1 MKGRKKVKYIF
12 PLPVE
17 SFRLTQI
24 ERSFNRIHKYSG
36 CRFCGAGQTAADWYN
51 ANRMTDRKLKLAAI
65 GLTEQAERLLDIA
78 WESDFYEIVAVGDE
92 RAERAEKFARKYECP
107 PFTDHRQLIVQTE
120 TDFLLFGAPVHLCAE
135 FIRLGIQQKR
145 HILKILPPA
154 LDFEQLAEF
163 YRSSQ
168 KEDVLF
174 ITMQQSRFGLPFQ
187 HIRQYLINPQP
198 EQTWHM
204 ISAVCHK
211 PMGQIDPNMRWLND
225 PKTAGGG
232 VLLQNCYDLI
242 DELVLCFGLPQ
253 RVFALT
259 INQAPDKQQRLSL
272 TEDTAII
279 TMQFSDNLIAQ
290 LCSSR
295 TLGPARRHLRV
306 HGKLQHLT
314 ATEDEVV
321 IYDNEGSLLQKQ
333 EYPQDEIPSQERM
346 LENLA
351 LSLLETKTHALYPP
365 YGSDLKTFAVI
376 EAAYLSNRT
385 GMPEEPSR
393 ILNLAGFDPA
403 GPL

>member
-1 MKGRKKVKYIF
+1 MMD
-12 PLPVE
+12 
-17 SFRLTQI
+17 
-24 ERSFNRIHKYSG
+24 H
-36 CRFCGAGQTAADWYN
+36 
-51 ANRMTDRKLKLAAI
+51 KLKIAAI

-92 RAERAEKFARKYECP
+92 RAEHAEKFARKYECSS
-107 PFTDHRQLIVQTE
+107 FTDHRQLIIQTE
-120 TDFLLFGAPVHLCAE
+120 TDFLLFGAPIHLCAE

-154 LDFEQLAEF
+154 LDFDQLAEF
-163 YRSSQ
+163 YRSAQ
-168 KEDVLF
+168 KEGVLF
-174 ITMQQSRFGLPFQ
+174 ITMQHSRFGLPFEYV
-187 HIRQYLINPQP
+187 RQYLVNPEP
-198 EQTWHM
+198 EQSWHL

-211 PMGQIDPNMRWLND
+211 PMGQVDPNMRWLND

-253 RVFALT
+253 RVYALT

-295 TLGPARRHLRV
+295 TLGPARRHLRI

-314 ATEDEVV
+314 ATEEEVV
-321 IYDNEGSLLQKQ
+321 VYDNNGDLLQKQ
-333 EYPQDEIPSQERM
+333 KYPQDEIPSQKR
-346 LENLA
+346 LLDNLA
-351 LSLLETKTHALYPP
+351 LSLLEAKTHSFYPA

-393 ILNLAGFDPA
+393 ILNLSGFDPA